1 MNRQAESIFLKIA
14 ADPNKSLGRVHQE
27 EPCSIRSIF
36 QRDRDRII
44 HSKAFRKLQNKSQVF
59 FSTTNDI
66 FRTRLTHTI
75 EVSQIARTI
84 ANDLG
89 LNIDLCETVALAHDL
104 GHPPFGHTG
113 EERLNSLMLEIGG
126 FDHNF
131 QTLKVVTIL
140 ERQYHNF
147 YGLNLCL
154 ESLDGIVKHN
164 GPISDQNKR
173 IPAFW
178 DENISLGDQK
188 RIHLNL
194 FPSLEAQVASLS
206 DDIAYCAHD
215 IADGHEAGILSFMKL
230 KSSPFFG
237 ELLVLEQPFE
247 DSASLS
253 VAHGCR
259 KLIRYLVNDL
269 ICHSRVN
276 IKNLQKNTANMNMSN
291 LINFSS
297 ETGKKVVELKK
308 YLFKNLYRSKEI
320 NYMRTQAEEVV
331 DALFEYYSNRLDS
344 IPVSFL
350 ENKYYS
356 KFKTMRHRKL
366 NLVGDFIASMTDKE
380 ALEVFDKIRIKSK

>member
-1 MNRQAESIFLKIA
+1 MKIA
-14 ADPNKSLGRVHQE
+14 SDPKKSIGRVHE
-27 EPCSIRSIF
+27 EKPCAIRSIF

-75 EVSQIARTI
+75 EVSQISRTI
-84 ANDLG
+84 ANHLG
-89 LNIDLCETVALAHDL
+89 LNIDLCETIALAHDL

-113 EERLNSLMLEIGG
+113 EERLNSLMQEIGG

-140 ERQYHNF
+140 EKQYYNF
-147 YGLNLCL
+147 YGLNLCF
-154 ESLDGIVKHN
+154 ESLDGLVKHN
-164 GPISDQNKR
+164 GPISDQNKT
-173 IPAFW
+173 ISGFW
-178 DENISLGDQK
+178 DENISLGDGK
-188 RIHLNL
+188 RTNLHL

-215 IADGHEAGILSFMKL
+215 IADGYEAGILSFVKL

-237 ELLVLEQPFE
+237 ELLVLEQTFE

-269 ICHSRVN
+269 ICHSLIN
-276 IKNLQKNTANMNMSN
+276 IKDFQKNTGSINMSN
-291 LINFSS
+291 LINFSP
-297 ETGKKVVELKK
+297 ETGKKVLELKK

-320 NYMRTQAEEVV
+320 NCMRRRAEEVV
-331 DALFEYYSNRLDS
+331 DALFKYFFNRLDS

-380 ALEVFDKIRIKSK
+380 ALEMYDKIRIKSK

>member
-1 MNRQAESIFLKIA
+1 M
-14 ADPNKSLGRVHQE
+14 HQE

-140 ERQYHNF
+140 ERQYRNF
-147 YGLNLCL
+147 YGLNLCF

-164 GPISDQNKR
+164 GPISDKNKR

-188 RIHLNL
+188 RINLNI

-215 IADGHEAGILSFMKL
+215 IADGYEAGILSF
-230 KSSPFFG
+230 
-237 ELLVLEQPFE
+237 V
-247 DSASLS
+247 
-253 VAHGCR
+253 
-259 KLIRYLVNDL
+259 
-269 ICHSRVN
+269 
-276 IKNLQKNTANMNMSN
+276 
-291 LINFSS
+291 
-297 ETGKKVVELKK
+297 
-308 YLFKNLYRSKEI
+308 
-320 NYMRTQAEEVV
+320 
-331 DALFEYYSNRLDS
+331 
-344 IPVSFL
+344 
-350 ENKYYS
+350 
-356 KFKTMRHRKL
+356 
-366 NLVGDFIASMTDKE
+366 
-380 ALEVFDKIRIKSK
+380 